1 MKFEFCNKKKK
12 SELTADMVLIAA
24 AAGAIAA
31 GCVIATYE
39 ALKTEKGQA
48 AIAKTKAAT
57 VAAAGKVKATAT
69 VAAGK
74 VKETAAVAAVKVKE
88 TAAVAADKVK
98 ATAVTAM
105 DAVKAKLPKKEETCA
120 CGCGCGPDCDCGC
133 QEGKEC
139 TCEGNCTCGC
149 EETAQAFEATETP
162 VEE

>member
-1 MKFEFCNKKKK
+1 MKFCNKKKK
-12 SELTADMVLIAA
+12 GELTADMVLIAA

-39 ALKTEKGQA
+39 ALKSEKGQA

-57 VAAAGKVKATAT
+57 AAAAGKVKATAA
-69 VAAGK
+69 VAADKVKATAAVAAVK

-88 TAAVAADKVK
+88 TAT
-98 ATAVTAM
+98 TAVE
-105 DAVKAKLPKKEETCA
+105 AVMAKLPKKEETCV

-139 TCEGNCTCGC
+139 TCEGDCTCGC
-149 EETAQAFEATETP
+149 EETAQAFEATET
-162 VEE
+162 VAEA